1 MPPSMSPGEFAGGD
15 GLVDI
20 HCHALP
26 GVDDGAAS
34 VAMGLDMLRRAA
46 DEGVDDVV
54 LTPHY
59 RPEDGPDRAQQLQDY
74 FEGFAVDVADAGIG
88 VRVHL
93 GAELGFRFGLA
104 QLAQSVTVARLA
116 GGPYVL
122 VDLPPGPL
130 SPGLGQA
137 FFEIR
142 MAGYRPV
149 LAHPERHR
157 ELAAAADR
165 IEQLR
170 AQDLLLQIDAGS
182 LRGRFGRR
190 AQAAAIFLAESGQ
203 AALVGSDGHDL
214 EKRPLSLRSAY
225 EQMVGLTGAEEAQRL
240 FARNPLL
247 CIDGKTG
254 RNGASQCGQGTSRY
268 VVLAAS
274 AARLDQSRE
283 RHGSEYGREKNHRH
297 QCAGYSRTSCHVA
310 GAGSVALRVRHLP
323 EQGRREPDQR
333 QEHHGC
339 HDAGRG
345 KGRPCAAGSRGV
357 RRGGRPGSVG
367 RTAGQRFRRP
377 DLIEFA

>member
-1 MPPSMSPGEFAGGD
+1 MSPGEFAGGD

-59 RPEDGPDRAQQLQDY
+59 RPEDGPERAQQLQDY

-130 SPGLGQA
+130 SPGLEQA

-142 MAGYRPV
+142 TAGYRPV
-149 LAHPERHR
+149 LAHSERHR

-182 LRGRFGRR
+182 LRGRC
-190 AQAAAIFLAESGQ
+190 
-203 AALVGSDGHDL
+203 
-214 EKRPLSLRSAY
+214 
-225 EQMVGLTGAEEAQRL
+225 GLG
-240 FARNPLL
+240 
-247 CIDGKTG
+247 CV
-254 RNGASQCGQGTSRY
+254 S
-268 VVLAAS
+268 
-274 AARLDQSRE
+274 
-283 RHGSEYGREKNHRH
+283 
-297 QCAGYSRTSCHVA
+297 
-310 GAGSVALRVRHLP
+310 GSVRS
-323 EQGRREPDQR
+323 EQ
-333 QEHHGC
+333 
-339 HDAGRG
+339 
-345 KGRPCAAGSRGV
+345 
-357 RRGGRPGSVG
+357 
-367 RTAGQRFRRP
+367 
-377 DLIEFA
+377 

>member
-1 MPPSMSPGEFAGGD
+1 MSSPEVTVSSTFTVTPCRASTT
-15 GLVDI
+15 
-20 HCHALP
+20 ALP
-26 GVDDGAAS
+26 ASPWASTCYAAP
-34 VAMGLDMLRRAA
+34 A

-59 RPEDGPDRAQQLQDY
+59 RPEDGPERAQQLQDY

-130 SPGLGQA
+130 SPGLEQA

-142 MAGYRPV
+142 TAGYRPV

-157 ELAAAADR
+157 ELAADADR

-190 AQAAAIFLAESGQ
+190 VQAAF
-203 AALVGSDGHDL
+203 VGSDGHDL

-247 CIDGKTG
+247 CIDGKQVETG
-254 RNGASQCGQGTSRY
+254 PRNVA
-268 VVLAAS
+268 
-274 AARLDQSRE
+274 RE
-283 RHGSEYGREKNHRH
+283 RPGMWSW
-297 QCAGYSRTSCHVA
+297 
-310 GAGSVALRVRHLP
+310 LR
-323 EQGRREPDQR
+323 QR
-333 QEHHGC
+333 LG
-339 HDAGRG
+339 
-345 KGRPCAAGSRGV
+345 
-357 RRGGRPGSVG
+357 
-367 RTAGQRFRRP
+367 
-377 DLIEFA
+377 

>member
-1 MPPSMSPGEFAGGD
+1 M
-15 GLVDI
+15 
-20 HCHALP
+20 
-26 GVDDGAAS
+26 
-34 VAMGLDMLRRAA
+34 
-46 DEGVDDVV
+46 V

-59 RPEDGPDRAQQLQDY
+59 RPEDGPERAQQLQDY

-130 SPGLGQA
+130 SPGLEQA

-142 MAGYRPV
+142 TAGYRPV

-190 AQAAAIFLAESGQ
+190 AQAAAICLAESGQ
-203 AALVGSDGHDL
+203 ADFVGSDGHDL

-247 CIDGKTG
+247 CIDGKQVETG
-254 RNGASQCGQGTSRY
+254 PRNVA
-268 VVLAAS
+268 
-274 AARLDQSRE
+274 RE
-283 RHGSEYGREKNHRH
+283 RPGMWSW
-297 QCAGYSRTSCHVA
+297 
-310 GAGSVALRVRHLP
+310 LR
-323 EQGRREPDQR
+323 QR
-333 QEHHGC
+333 LG
-339 HDAGRG
+339 
-345 KGRPCAAGSRGV
+345 
-357 RRGGRPGSVG
+357 
-367 RTAGQRFRRP
+367 
-377 DLIEFA
+377 